1 MRRLKKQ
8 QHQTVLHLVDMMKS
22 RLAALKNSVFTGLGI
37 GILIP
42 GILLSVV
49 WYLMHKYVF
58 LAKADLLLIGCIAV
72 NAVFMHYFFKQ
83 NKDNIGQGIISATF
97 LWAFAFFFYKIT
109 RP

>member
-1 MRRLKKQ
+1 MIRRK
-8 QHQTVLHLVDMMKS
+8 
-22 RLAALKNSVFTGLGI
+22 LADLKNSVFTGLGI

-42 GILLSVV
+42 GVLLSVV
-49 WYLMHKYVF
+49 WYLMHRYAF

-72 NAVFMHYFFKQ
+72 NAALMHYFFKL
-83 NKDNIGQGIISATF
+83 NKDNVGRGIISATF